1 MKLKHSLADSGIASY
16 FCKKIKQLDSLNIIM
31 IAGVVLIFVLFI
43 AYGLFSKNKKQPVIH
58 KGDNIA
64 LQMQLQAYERLTILV
79 DRIAL
84 PNLIS
89 RVSISDVSVMEMQV
103 ILTQNIKEEFSHN
116 ITQQLYV
123 SADAWS
129 AVKNL
134 KEQNLLIIN
143 QYAKTLPPQAT
154 GLDLNKNLLE
164 YCLQNKKGALH
175 EVVNEVLNFEMKK
188 TLMA

>member
-1 MKLKHSLADSGIASY
+1 
-16 FCKKIKQLDSLNIIM
+16 M
-31 IAGVVLIFVLFI
+31 IAGVILIFVLFI
-43 AYGLFSKNKKQPVIH
+43 AYRLFFNNKKQPVIH

>member
-1 MKLKHSLADSGIASY
+1 
-16 FCKKIKQLDSLNIIM
+16 M
-31 IAGVVLIFVLFI
+31 IAGVVLIFILFI

>member
-1 MKLKHSLADSGIASY
+1 MPSGDSA
-16 FCKKIKQLDSLNIIM
+16 
-31 IAGVVLIFVLFI
+31 ARLI
-43 AYGLFSKNKKQPVIH
+43 
-58 KGDNIA
+58 
-64 LQMQLQAYERLTILV
+64 QMQAYERLTILV

-89 RVSISDVSVMEMQV
+89 RVSLAGVSAQEMQAM
-103 ILTQNIKEEFSHN
+103 LTQNIKDEFSHN

-134 KEQNLLIIN
+134 KEQNLLVIN
-143 QYAKTLPPQAT
+143 QYAKTLPPEAS

-164 YCLQNKKGALH
+164 YCMQNKKGALH
-175 EVVNEVLNFEMKK
+175 EVVNEVLNFEIKK
-188 TLMA
+188 TLLG

>member
-1 MKLKHSLADSGIASY
+1 
-16 FCKKIKQLDSLNIIM
+16 M
-31 IAGVVLIFVLFI
+31 IVGAVMLLVLFI
-43 AYGLFSKNKKQPVIH
+43 AYGLFSKNKKEPVIPA
-58 KGDNIA
+58 GDSPA
-64 LQMQLQAYERLTILV
+64 RQMQMMAYERLTILV

-89 RVSISDVSVMEMQV
+89 RVSLAGVSAQEMQAM
-103 ILTQNIKEEFSHN
+103 LTQNIKEEFSHN

-164 YCLQNKKGALH
+164 YCMQNKKGALH
-175 EVVNEVLNFEMKK
+175 EVVNEVLNFELKK
-188 TLMA
+188 TLLG

>member
-1 MKLKHSLADSGIASY
+1 
-16 FCKKIKQLDSLNIIM
+16 M
-31 IAGVVLIFVLFI
+31 IGGAVLLLVIFV
-43 AYGLFSKNKKQPVIH
+43 AYGLFSKNKKELVIPT
-58 KGDNIA
+58 GDNTA
-64 LQMQLQAYERLTILV
+64 RQMQMLAYERLTILV

-89 RVSISDVSVMEMQV
+89 RVSLAGVSAQEMQAL
-103 ILTQNIKEEFSHN
+103 LTQNIKEEFSHN

-143 QYAKTLPPQAT
+143 QYAKTLPSQAT

-164 YCLQNKKGALH
+164 YCMQNKKGALH
-175 EVVNEVLNFEMKK
+175 EVVNEVLNFELKK
-188 TLMA
+188 SLLG

>member
-1 MKLKHSLADSGIASY
+1 
-16 FCKKIKQLDSLNIIM
+16 M
-31 IAGVVLIFVLFI
+31 IAGAVMLLVLFI
-43 AYGLFSKNKKQPVIH
+43 AYGLFSKNKKEAVIPT
-58 KGDNIA
+58 GDSPA
-64 LQMQLQAYERLTILV
+64 RQMQMMAYERLTILV

-89 RVSISDVSVMEMQV
+89 RVSLAGVSAQEMQAM
-103 ILTQNIKEEFSHN
+103 LTQNIKEEFSHN

-164 YCLQNKKGALH
+164 YCMQNKKGALH
-175 EVVNEVLNFEMKK
+175 EVVNEVLNFELKK
-188 TLMA
+188 TLLG

>member
-1 MKLKHSLADSGIASY
+1 
-16 FCKKIKQLDSLNIIM
+16 M
-31 IAGVVLIFVLFI
+31 IGGAVLLLVIFV
-43 AYGLFSKNKKQPVIH
+43 AYGLFSKNKKEPVIPT
-58 KGDNIA
+58 GDNTA
-64 LQMQLQAYERLTILV
+64 RQMQMLAYERLTILV

-89 RVSISDVSVMEMQV
+89 RVSLAGVSAHEMQAL
-103 ILTQNIKEEFSHN
+103 LTQNIKEEFSHN

-164 YCLQNKKGALH
+164 YCMQNKKGALH
-175 EVVNEVLNFEMKK
+175 EIVNEVLNFELKK
-188 TLMA
+188 SLLG

>member
-1 MKLKHSLADSGIASY
+1 
-16 FCKKIKQLDSLNIIM
+16 M
-31 IAGVVLIFVLFI
+31 IGGAVLLLVIFV
-43 AYGLFSKNKKQPVIH
+43 AYGLFAKNKKDPAIPIS
-58 KGDNIA
+58 DNNA
-64 LQMQLQAYERLTILV
+64 RQMQMLAYERLTILV

-89 RVSISDVSVMEMQV
+89 RVSLAGVSAQEMQAL
-103 ILTQNIKEEFSHN
+103 LTQNIKEEFSHN

-143 QYAKTLPPQAT
+143 QYAKTLPSQAT

-164 YCLQNKKGALH
+164 YCMQNKKGALH
-175 EVVNEVLNFEMKK
+175 EVVNEVLNFELKK
-188 TLMA
+188 SLLG

>member
-1 MKLKHSLADSGIASY
+1 
-16 FCKKIKQLDSLNIIM
+16 M
-31 IAGVVLIFVLFI
+31 IAAVAMIFILFI
-43 AYGLFSKNKKQPVIH
+43 VYWLFSKNKKQTVIH

-89 RVSISDVSVMEMQV
+89 RVSVAGVSAMDMQK
-103 ILTQNIKEEFSHN
+103 ILSHNIKEEFSHN

-123 SADAWS
+123 SSDAWS

-134 KEQNLLIIN
+134 KEQNLLVIN
-143 QYAKTLPPQAT
+143 QYSKTLPPQAT